1 MAAMRAMALT
11 LRGIAVGFVALALG
25 ACVENKPYRL
35 ADIDKARHYS
45 EQSPSQE
52 DSEAADGRRYHLSF
66 VEFDEKGDF
75 WDRRQLGRA
84 GEAIN
89 KHHSQPIL
97 LVIFIHGWH
106 HNANNR
112 TPPGDVEAF
121 RCLLSQLAV
130 SGTMAN
136 VRVHGVYLGWRGR
149 LLQGHA
155 DYVTFWGRKAAAAR
169 VAGTPVTETI
179 FELIRQA
186 RKYHPNGARC
196 VLVGHSFG
204 ALVLEKAMAQAMT
217 GALLSQDTGR
227 EKRSFDAPAD
237 LVLLVNSAADSL
249 YAKQMRDMLERIQP
263 RGDVDPHHPLMISI
277 TSESDSATGLWFRIG
292 SFFPNLFAHR
302 QYHWGGRFDRASDE
316 VDQNEYLT
324 STPGHNARL
333 FSHRIA
339 QIEPPPDAPS
349 PETMRAR
356 ARATT
361 TCGLEENAAFEQN
374 LQHPRDDFTF
384 ATQSSADATAFDWW
398 QLVEDGRDPVTP
410 YWIMHVPDKIIHG
423 HGPIFTPA
431 GRALMAALFR
441 IANPPGATAPRQIR
455 LSQSAPASAPALESQ
470 SPPVSGR

>member
-1 MAAMRAMALT
+1 MRATALN
-11 LRGIAVGFVALALG
+11 LPAIAAATAAFSVG
-25 ACVENKPYRL
+25 ACVENQPYRL
-35 ADIDKARHYS
+35 AKIDDAHYS
-45 EQSPSQE
+45 EQLPYEE
-52 DSEAADGRRYHLSF
+52 DSEAGEGRRYHLSF

-84 GEAIN
+84 AEAIA
-89 KHHSQPIL
+89 KHPHRAML

-112 TPPGDVEAF
+112 TPPGDVETF

-130 SGTMAN
+130 SEATEN

-149 LLQGHA
+149 LLDGNL
-155 DYVTFWGRKAAAAR
+155 DYLTFWGRKAAATR

-186 RKYHPNGARC
+186 RTCHAGAARC

-217 GALLSQDTGR
+217 GAILSQAASHR
-227 EKRSFDAPAD
+227 FAAPAD
-237 LVLLVNSAADSL
+237 LVLLVNSAAESL
-249 YAKQMRDMLERIQP
+249 YAKEMRDMFERIEP

-277 TSESDSATGLWFRIG
+277 TSESDSATGFWFRVG
-292 SFFPNLFAHR
+292 TSFPNVFAHR
-302 QYHWGGRFDRASDE
+302 QYHWGHRYDHASDE

-324 STPGHNARL
+324 TTAGHNARL

-339 QIEPPPDAPS
+339 HIAPPPDAPS
-349 PETMRAR
+349 PELMRMRAKR
-356 ARATT
+356 TS
-361 TCGLEENAAFEQN
+361 TCSLAENAAFEQN
-374 LQHPRDDFTF
+374 LRYPRPDFAF
-384 ATQSSADATAFDWW
+384 ATPALADEKKFDWW
-398 QLVEDGRDPVTP
+398 QLVEEGRDPTTP
-410 YWIMHVPDKIIHG
+410 YWIIQVPDKIIHG

-441 IANPPGATAPRQIR
+441 IASPPGTTAPRQIR
-455 LSQSAPASAPALESQ
+455 LSDNKASSAPVTSQ
-470 SPPVSGR
+470 